1 MLRNKLKKDNLT
13 LSKGFILA
21 IQHLFAMFGSTVL
34 VPTLTGLNPG
44 IALFTSG
51 VGTLIFHLIT
61 KGQVPAYLGS
71 SFAFIGPIIAA
82 KEGYGLPAALLGC
95 FVAGL
100 IYILMSAVIKKIG
113 TGFIDDYLPPVVVGP
128 VIMTIGLGLA
138 PVAKDMSMT
147 HLPTAIFTLAVTIG
161 VSVLGH
167 GMFKV
172 IPILIGIISGYIFA
186 AVNGLVDISA
196 IQAADWIALPKFTSV
211 FELESWGAGISAI
224 ALIAPVAIVTMVE
237 HLGDVLALSKTVD
250 KNFIEEPGLHR
261 TLLGDGVA
269 TAFASLAGGPPN
281 TTYGEN
287 IGVLAL
293 TGVHNP
299 VIVEMAAVIVLAMS
313 FIQKVGAAIQTIP
326 QSVMGGIVILLFGMI
341 ASIGLRTLVEN
352 KVDLSKNRNLVIVS
366 TILVIGISG
375 IPFTVNFIEL
385 AKFLHLDG
393 INIIDKIVNQ
403 IKVLEFQGMGLAAMV
418 GILLNI
424 LLPKAKRVSSSKEGQ
439 KEEVA

>member
-1 MLRNKLKKDNLT
+1 MVKERLSKDNIA
-13 LSKGFILA
+13 LSKGLILA
-21 IQHLFAMFGSTVL
+21 VQHLFAMFGSTVL
-34 VPTLTGLNPG
+34 VPTLTGLNPAV
-44 IALFTSG
+44 ALFTSG
-51 VGTLIFHLIT
+51 VGTLIFHVIT

-95 FVAGL
+95 FVAGM
-100 IYILMSAVIKKIG
+100 IYIVMSAVIRKIG
-113 TGFIDDYLPPVVVGP
+113 TGFIDNYLPPVVVGP

-138 PVAKDMSMT
+138 PVAKDMAMT

-161 VSVLGH
+161 VSVLGR
-167 GMFKV
+167 GIFKV
-172 IPILIGIISGYIFA
+172 IPILLGIISGYAFA
-186 AVNGLVDISA
+186 SFNGLVDFSA
-196 IQAADWIALPKFTSV
+196 VHAANWFALPEFNSI
-211 FELESWGAGISAI
+211 FALDSWGAGISAI

-293 TGVHNP
+293 TGVYNP
-299 VIVEMAAVIVLAMS
+299 VIVEMAAVIVFAMS
-313 FIQKVGAAIQTIP
+313 FIQKIGALIQTIP

-341 ASIGLRTLVEN
+341 ASIGLRTLVDN
-352 KVDLSKNRNLVIVS
+352 KVDLSINRNLVIVS

-375 IPFTVNFIEL
+375 IPLTIDFIAI
-385 AKFLHLDG
+385 AKLLHLD
-393 INIIDKIVNQ
+393 NVAIIQTIVNQ

-418 GILLNI
+418 GIVLNI
-424 LLPKAKRVSSSKEGQ
+424 LLPRTKKS
-439 KEEVA
+439 

>member
-1 MLRNKLKKDNLT
+1 MVKERLAKDNIT
-13 LSKGFILA
+13 LSKGLILA

-34 VPTLTGLNPG
+34 VPTLTGLNPAV
-44 IALFTSG
+44 ALFTSG

-82 KEGYGLPAALLGC
+82 QEGYGLPAALLGC

-100 IYILMSAVIKKIG
+100 IYIVMSAVIHKIG
-113 TGFIDDYLPPVVVGP
+113 TDFIDNYLPPVVVGP

-138 PVAKDMSMT
+138 PVAKDMAMT

-161 VSVLGH
+161 VSVLGR
-167 GMFKV
+167 GIFKV
-172 IPILIGIISGYIFA
+172 IPILLGIISGYIFA
-186 AVNGLVDISA
+186 SFNGLVDLSA
-196 IQAADWIALPKFTSV
+196 VKAASWFALPEFNSI
-211 FELESWGAGISAI
+211 FALDSWGAGISAI

-237 HLGDVLALSKTVD
+237 HLGDVLALSKTVN

-313 FIQKVGAAIQTIP
+313 FIQKIGALIQTIP
-326 QSVMGGIVILLFGMI
+326 QAVMGGIVILLFGMI
-341 ASIGLRTLVEN
+341 ASIGLRTLIDN
-352 KVDLSKNRNLVIVS
+352 KVDLSINRNLVIVS

-375 IPFTVNFIEL
+375 IPLTIDFI
-385 AKFLHLDG
+385 AISKFLHLD
-393 INIIDKIVNQ
+393 NVAIIQTIVNQ

-418 GILLNI
+418 GIALNI
-424 LLPKAKRVSSSKEGQ
+424 LLPRIKKSSNKKVKRED
-439 KEEVA
+439 VA

>member
-1 MLRNKLKKDNLT
+1 MVKERLAKDNIA
-13 LSKGFILA
+13 LSKGLILA
-21 IQHLFAMFGSTVL
+21 VQHLFAMFGSTVL
-34 VPTLTGLNPG
+34 VPTLTGLNPAV
-44 IALFTSG
+44 ALFTSG
-51 VGTLIFHLIT
+51 VGTLIFHVIT

-95 FVAGL
+95 FVAGI
-100 IYILMSAVIKKIG
+100 IYIVMSAVIRKIG
-113 TGFIDDYLPPVVVGP
+113 TGFIDNYLPPVVVGP

-138 PVAKDMSMT
+138 PVAKDMAVT

-161 VSVLGH
+161 VSVLGR
-167 GMFKV
+167 GIFKV

-186 AVNGLVDISA
+186 FFNGLVDLSA
-196 IQAADWIALPKFTSV
+196 IHSANWFALPEFNSI
-211 FELESWGAGISAI
+211 FALDSWGAGISAI

-293 TGVHNP
+293 TGVYNP
-299 VIVEMAAVIVLAMS
+299 VIVEMAAVIVFAMS
-313 FIQKVGAAIQTIP
+313 FIQKIGALIQTIP

-341 ASIGLRTLVEN
+341 ASIGLRTLVDN
-352 KVDLSKNRNLVIVS
+352 KVDLSINRNLVIVS

-375 IPFTVNFIEL
+375 IPLIIDFIAI
-385 AKFLHLDG
+385 AKFLHLD
-393 INIIDKIVNQ
+393 NVAIIKTIVNQ
-403 IKVLEFQGMGLAAMV
+403 IKTLEFQGMGLAAMV
-418 GILLNI
+418 GIVLNI
-424 LLPKAKRVSSSKEGQ
+424 LLPRVK
-439 KEEVA
+439 K